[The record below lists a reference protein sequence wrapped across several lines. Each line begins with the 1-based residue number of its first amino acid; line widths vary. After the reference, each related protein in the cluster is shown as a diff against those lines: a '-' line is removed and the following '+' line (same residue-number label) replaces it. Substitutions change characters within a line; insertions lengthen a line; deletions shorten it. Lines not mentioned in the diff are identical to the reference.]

1 MRINHLCCLIYLI
14 LVACET
20 KVTNQS
26 SGTAVINMEQA
37 FNKKEQ
43 FNLSR
48 IARMVDYIPLESKEE
63 CLIDAA
69 LRVFLSKDYIITIA
83 ARQMVLFDRHT
94 GKFVREIGHFGKD
107 PSGYGYTLFVMPYD
121 EQKEVLYA
129 GGWNTHSYYGYSF
142 DNKLIKKINASP
154 NTDSFARLNDSI
166 NVAYIKNY
174 SGEEEKK
181 LVLFNEENSC
191 VKYFPNYSKFEIN
204 TKDVV
209 SWGIEG
215 SFYRFNNSLYFYELF
230 NDTIFEV
237 SEDKLA
243 PRYILNK
250 GKYAPPYEKKMSV
263 EFMDKEAIHY
273 FLMRNVYESQN
284 NVFFSFRYE
293 NSEHLGLYSKL
304 DQKTYMFDSGLGNDL
319 DNFVPFYPKSIYQ
332 NRYLTGSVEASEI
345 LEWFKNNP
353 ELAKKLPA
361 NLQKLRDMKETDNPV
376 IMIAE
381 LKE

>member
-1 MRINHLCCLIYLI
+1 MRIMHLCSFICLI
-14 LVACET
+14 LVACGT
-20 KVTNQS
+20 KDINQD
-26 SGTAVINMEQA
+26 SGTAVINIEQA

-48 IARMVDYIPLESKEE
+48 IAKTVDYIPLESKEE
-63 CLIDAA
+63 CLIGAA
-69 LRVFLSKDYIITIA
+69 LRVFLSKDYVITIA
-83 ARQMVLFDRHT
+83 AKQMFLFDRHT

-107 PSGYGYTLFVMPYD
+107 PGGYRYTLFVMPYD
-121 EQKEVLYA
+121 EQKEILYA
-129 GGWNTHSYYGYSF
+129 AGGNIHSCNGYSF
-142 DNKLIKKINASP
+142 DNKLIKKIQAPP
-154 NTDSFARLNDSI
+154 NTDSFARLNDSL
-166 NVAYIKNY
+166 NVACIKNY
-174 SGEEEKK
+174 TGEEEKK

-191 VKYFPNYSKFEIN
+191 VRYFPNYSRFEKKTN
-204 TKDVV
+204 DVV

-215 SFYRFNNSLYFYELF
+215 SFYRFKNSLYFYELF

-237 SEDKLA
+237 SVDKLA

-250 GKYAPPYEKKMSV
+250 GKYAPPYEKQMSV
-263 EFMDKEAIHY
+263 EFMDKDANHF

-293 NSEHLGLYSKL
+293 NSEHSGLYSKL
-304 DQKTYMFDSGLGNDL
+304 DQKTYILDNGLGNDL

-332 NRYLTGSVEASEI
+332 NRYLIGSIEASEI
-345 LEWFKNNP
+345 LGWFKNNP

-361 NLQKLRDMKETDNPV
+361 NLQKLRDMKDTDNPV

-381 LKE
+381 LEG